1 MARTIPITT
10 PAEHEA
16 ALERL
21 QARYAPTANTQPG
34 DYILDLATGKYVS
47 SAVERGGRA
56 AMQPSEL
63 RSIETFRAHHEALKA
78 LALGAVHGINGPA
91 VEADFLMDG
100 NGTVVAYEKVWKA
113 FVRQPPKVM
122 WELPRAQA
130 ERLGRWNIP
139 AGEKSRIQKQLGL
152 REARAIVPA
161 EREVRIEFD
170 WSKGGYRPD
179 IVYVIRPL

>member
-10 PAEHEA
+10 PDEHEA

-21 QARYAPTANTQPG
+21 QARYAQS
-34 DYILDLATGKYVS
+34 LDLASGLRID
-47 SAVERGGRA
+47 AEGRLRMP

-78 LALGAVHGINGPA
+78 LALGAVHGIPGPA
-91 VEADFLMDG
+91 VEADFLMDADG
-100 NGTVVAYEKVWKA
+100 NVVGSETVYKHFQREVRPMWK
-113 FVRQPPKVM
+113 
-122 WELPRAQA
+122 LRAPYS
-130 ERLGRWNIP
+130 ERLGRFLVP
-139 AGEKSRIQKQLGL
+139 AGATSRIQKQLGL
-152 REARAIVPA
+152 REAHAIVPG

-170 WSKGGYRPD
+170 WSRGGYRPD

>member
-10 PAEHEA
+10 PDEHEA

-21 QARYAPTANTQPG
+21 QARYARRPDANPWDQT
-34 DYILDLATGKYVS
+34 LDLASGSYVN
-47 SAVERGGRA
+47 AEGVDRRP

-78 LALGAVHGINGPA
+78 LALGAVHGISGPA
-91 VEADFLMDG
+91 VESDFLVDGDG
-100 NGTVVAYEKVWKA
+100 NVVAYEKVWKA
-113 FVRQPPKVM
+113 FERQPAKEM
-122 WELPRAQA
+122 WKLPRAQA

-139 AGEKSRIQKQLGL
+139 AGEKSRVQKQLGL
-152 REARAIVPA
+152 REAHAIVPA

-170 WSKGGYRPD
+170 YSRGGYRPD

>member
-10 PAEHEA
+10 PDEHEA

-21 QARYAPTANTQPG
+21 LARYARRPDAQPWEHS
-34 DYILDLATGKYVS
+34 LDLATGNFVS
-47 SAVERGGRA
+47 GDGHKGGP
-56 AMQPSEL
+56 AMQTSEL
-63 RSIETFRAHHEALKA
+63 RAIETFRAHHEALKA

-100 NGTVVAYEKVWKA
+100 NGNVVAYEKVWKA
-113 FVRQPPKVM
+113 FERQPPKQM
-122 WELPRAQA
+122 WKLPRAQA

-152 REARAIVPA
+152 REAHAIVPA

-170 WSKGGYRPD
+170 YSKGGYRPD